1 MIKKKALI
9 TGIYGQDGFYLA
21 QLLIQKNYHVFGY
34 VEKID
39 ITHELHQERSI
50 TIYECSV
57 VDQQKT
63 WDIIT
68 QIQPDEC
75 YHLAGV
81 SFVSYDKDEEQKTL
95 YTNIFSTQIL
105 LTGILQSCPS
115 CKFYLAGSGEMF
127 GNAIESPQ
135 NENTPFNPRSAYG
148 ISKVTAYHI
157 MKTYRQNHGLFACC
171 GFTYNHESP
180 RRSPLFVTRK
190 ITQAVARIYYG
201 QQKSLSLGNIEAQR
215 DWGYAPEYVEAMWLM
230 LNNRNPIDY
239 VIATGKP
246 QKIVDVLCVAFSL
259 CNLDYKKYL
268 HIDTCLI
275 RPDEHIPLIG
285 NPQKIYNDLSWYA
298 KKNIFDII
306 KEMIHFDIKIL
317 TEKRS
322 LCNEVTNTNS
332 M

>member
-1 MIKKKALI
+1 MKKALI
-9 TGIYGQDGFYLA
+9 TGIYGQDGYYLA

-39 ITHELHQERSI
+39 LTHELHQEQSI

-57 VDQQKT
+57 IDQQKT
-63 WDIIT
+63 WSLLA

-75 YHLAGV
+75 YHLAGI
-81 SFVSYDKDEEQKTL
+81 SFVSYDPSEEQKTL

-105 LTGILQSCPS
+105 LSGILQYCPS

-127 GNAIESPQ
+127 GDVTETPQ
-135 NENTPFNPRSAYG
+135 TENTPFNPRSAYG
-148 ISKVTAYHI
+148 ISKVAAYHI
-157 MKTYRQNHGLFACC
+157 MKTYRQNHSLFACC

-190 ITQAVARIYYG
+190 ITQAAVNIAHELTHSIT
-201 QQKSLSLGNIEAQR
+201 LGNIEAQR

-230 LNNRNPIDY
+230 LNNKNPIDY
-239 VIATGKP
+239 IIATGKS
-246 QKIVDVLCVAFSL
+246 QKIIDILCTAFSL

-268 HIDTCLI
+268 HIDACLI
-275 RPDEHIPLIG
+275 RPNEHMPLVG
-285 NPQKIYNDLSWYA
+285 NPQKIYHDLGWYA

-306 KEMIHFDIKIL
+306 KEMVQFDIEIL
-317 TEKRS
+317 TKKRS
-322 LCNEVTNTNS
+322 NDNEITNNT